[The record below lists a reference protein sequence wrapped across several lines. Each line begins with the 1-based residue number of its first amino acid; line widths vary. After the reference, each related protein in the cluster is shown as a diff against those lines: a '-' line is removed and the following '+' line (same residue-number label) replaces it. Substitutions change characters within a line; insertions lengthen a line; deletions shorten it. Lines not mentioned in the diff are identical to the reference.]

1 MSGVQPCTSVFQY
14 LPTLFTTS
22 LMHFIICILWYRFRK
37 MLSESIPKL
46 LEVESEDLGTI
57 FKEQVAEVVK
67 KKICCPDHILVADFP
82 VMPPC

>member
-1 MSGVQPCTSVFQY
+1 
-14 LPTLFTTS
+14 
-22 LMHFIICILWYRFRK
+22 

-67 KKICCPDHILVADFP
+67 KKICCPNHILVADFP